1 MYLNNVT
8 IAVNV
13 EANGLISSLINSIN
27 YKKIRGKIKDN
38 KAYYELIDTQWVEG
52 FDKATDAL
60 IAALSNLQPEAYAF
74 VRMGNDYDDTEI
86 HGTIENFGIT
96 ITRTV
101 SY

>member
-8 IAVNV
+8 VAVNV
-13 EANGLISSLINSIN
+13 EAIGIISSLINSIN
-27 YKKIRGKIKDN
+27 CKEIKGRVKDN
-38 KAYYELIDTQWVEG
+38 KAYYELIDAIWVEG